1 MTERAITEVF
11 VIRDQNGC
19 YWGKSREWQDGRDPR
34 QLARYRHRDEA
45 VNTLV
50 EISARNSELRGE
62 IVAATLSERGE
73 PQVAPGS
80 LKLAH
85 ETP

>member
-1 MTERAITEVF
+1 MTEVF

-19 YWGKSREWQDGRDPR
+19 YWGKSKEWQDGRDPR

-50 EISARNSELRGE
+50 EISARDIDLRGE
-62 IVAATLSERGE
+62 IISAALSERGE
-73 PQVAPGS
+73 PQVAPGR
-80 LKLAH
+80 LKLAD

>member
-1 MTERAITEVF
+1 MTDVF

-19 YWGKSREWQDGRDPR
+19 YWGKSKEWQDGRAPR

-50 EISARNSELRGE
+50 EISARDVALRGE
-62 IVAATLSERGE
+62 IIAATLSERGE
-73 PQVAPGS
+73 PQVAPGR
-80 LKLAH
+80 LKLAD

>member
-1 MTERAITEVF
+1 MTEVF

-19 YWGKSREWQDGRDPR
+19 YWGKSKEWHDGRDPR

-50 EISARNSELRGE
+50 EISARDVDLRGE
-62 IVAATLSERGE
+62 ILSVSLSERGE
-73 PQVAPGS
+73 PQVAPGR
-80 LKLAH
+80 LKLAD
-85 ETP
+85 EAP

>member
-1 MTERAITEVF
+1 MTDVF

-19 YWGKSREWQDGRDPR
+19 YWGKSKEWQDGRDPR

-50 EISARNSELRGE
+50 EISARDIDLRGE
-62 IVAATLSERGE
+62 VIAASLSERGE
-73 PQVAPGS
+73 PQVAPGN
-80 LKLAH
+80 LKLA
-85 ETP
+85 EATP